1 MLNALN
7 QKCTNWKRVAE
18 AEQVLQIVSKKP
30 KQVPKSTSALKAVP
44 TDKKKVKFMPEKKFK
59 ALRFKV
65 QLNITVTKED
75 RETYKEQCV
84 LRKLK
89 RFLG

>member
-7 QKCTNWKRVAE
+7 QNARIGSE
-18 AEQVLQIVSKKP
+18 SL
-30 KQVPKSTSALKAVP
+30 KQNEFFQSSQKSPNTFLNQHQHVKAVP